1 MPLLQLAGGNCCRGK
16 VSRSVVGT
24 CRKLRTVFD
33 LVRAM
38 EGYER
43 NVELIGENK
52 REYELRTGIIK
63 VKDGA
68 EEYIYPV

>member
-1 MPLLQLAGGNCCRGK
+1 
-16 VSRSVVGT
+16 
-24 CRKLRTVFD
+24 
-33 LVRAM
+33 M